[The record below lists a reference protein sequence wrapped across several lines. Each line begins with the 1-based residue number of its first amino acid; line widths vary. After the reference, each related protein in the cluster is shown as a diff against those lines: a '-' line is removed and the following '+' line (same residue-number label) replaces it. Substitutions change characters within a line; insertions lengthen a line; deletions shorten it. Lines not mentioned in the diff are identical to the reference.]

1 MKLVR
6 PGEFVIRVRLLKS
19 KKQFFNYGYK
29 FDITGKLR
37 NPIFGNILISIYRLD
52 LKRKFNRF

>member
-37 NPIFGNILISIYRLD
+37 NPIFGNILIRY
-52 LKRKFNRF
+52 N